1 MGRVDVVLVEDR
13 SRGRAEGQRN
23 RIEVDPQKEAAR
35 YQKRQTRVLERVQSI

>member
-23 RIEVDPQKEAAR
+23 RIVVDPQKRRQQDIRRDR
-35 YQKRQTRVLERVQSI
+35 YGS